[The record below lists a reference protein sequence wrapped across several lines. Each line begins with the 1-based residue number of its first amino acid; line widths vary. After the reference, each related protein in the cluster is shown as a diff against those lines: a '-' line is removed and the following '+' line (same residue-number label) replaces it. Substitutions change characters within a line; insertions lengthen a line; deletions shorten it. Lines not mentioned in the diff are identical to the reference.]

1 PSLHEVSGR
10 AVLDR
15 VDLQLSADTA
25 IVRPAEGHSIQL
37 RDINARI
44 PNIEQNSVL
53 TIQGQTF
60 APAPSYLALA
70 HHSPLRR
77 LLDGFLDP
85 ATAEGDW
92 SVPLSLTIPLLN
104 VDDTKVQ
111 GAVNFNGGTVS
122 LDPDAPPFEQV
133 RSEEHTSELQSRE
146 NLVCRLLLEKKK
158 IVLEGNGTATS

>member
-1 PSLHEVSGR
+1 FRSR

-44 PNIEQNSVL
+44 PNIEQDSVL

-60 APAPSYLALA
+60 APAESYLALA

-85 ATAEGDW
+85 ATAQGDW
-92 SVPLSLTIPLLN
+92 TVPLSLTIPLL
-104 VDDTKVQ
+104 
-111 GAVNFNGGTVS
+111 
-122 LDPDAPPFEQV
+122 

-158 IVLEGNGTATS
+158 D